1 VCAKLNTIFA
11 RAKQKSFEKLD
22 MRFFET
28 KKYFRVSNPNS
39 FRTKRKNIFSLLSSG
54 GGQKKKK
61 ITSRR
66 KKRKKER
73 KKRGASFFPRARTR
87 SRRRRKKKERVNTIT
102 RTNERAR

>member
-39 FRTKRKNIFSLLSSG
+39 FRTENIFSLLSG
-54 GGQKKKK
+54 GGQKKKNNLAE
-61 ITSRR
+61 
-66 KKRKKER
+66 KKER
-73 KKRGASFFPRARTR
+73 KKKKRGASFFPRARTR

-102 RTNERAR
+102 QTNERAR